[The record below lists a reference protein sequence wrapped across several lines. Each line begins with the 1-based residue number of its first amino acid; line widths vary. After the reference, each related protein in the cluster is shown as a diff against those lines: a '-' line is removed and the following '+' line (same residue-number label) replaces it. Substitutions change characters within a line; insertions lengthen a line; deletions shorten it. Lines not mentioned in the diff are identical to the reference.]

1 LEAHLIN
8 PIIKYLGK
16 FEGRIRDC
24 VMPPGSR
31 IGRILHGPDSSPS
44 TYLFSSWL
52 FPRLIGVVT
61 LVAFLSFWTQYKGL
75 IGTEGILPFD
85 KDLKAVT
92 DHCESNPDSP
102 ARNLLRP
109 TLLWL
114 WENPDNAALRT
125 LLIFGTIAC
134 LFTIAGITT
143 PLSLATAWIC
153 YLSLYTVGGPFLR
166 FQWDILLLE
175 TLFLTV
181 IACKWTR
188 WNRLNKGQQF
198 PPIGRWLLWL
208 LLFKLMFES
217 GLVKLTYFGAE
228 KENAWRDL
236 TALRYHYWTQPIPAW
251 TSWHI
256 HHLPEWF
263 DRLSLRLMLVVELVL
278 PFLFFL
284 PRRLRHTAAL
294 SQVSLQVLIIFSGNY
309 GYFNLLTI
317 VLCIPLIDDQ
327 CLPNWIR
334 NKISKPKNLNR
345 KIDTILQRIQ
355 LVPLII
361 LAAIYIWL
369 GKGFL
374 EKDFAGNQAL
384 PQTDA
389 KPDPPEWQRNLKQR
403 VQLLHIANSY
413 GLFRVMTTTRPEI
426 EISGS
431 NDGLDW
437 KDRQPGFFFP
447 HMPRLDWQMWFAG
460 LRIESG
466 TFQRG
471 SPTWFVHFINALM
484 DQRPEVL
491 ALLEKNP
498 FPDELPRQLRLRL
511 HHYNFT
517 TAAERRDTGKWW
529 TRQLL
534 DQYTITIPV
543 RQNSSTPS
551 P

>member
-1 LEAHLIN
+1 
-8 PIIKYLGK
+8 
-16 FEGRIRDC
+16 
-24 VMPPGSR
+24 MPPGSH

-61 LVAFLSFWTQYKGL
+61 LVAFLSFWTQYEGL

-85 KDLKAVT
+85 KDLKAVA

-109 TLLWL
+109 TLLWF
-114 WENPDNAALRT
+114 WTNPDNAALRT
-125 LLIFGTIAC
+125 LFIFGTIAC
-134 LFTIAGITT
+134 LLTTAGITT

-208 LLFKLMFES
+208 LLFKIMFES

-317 VLCIPLIDDQ
+317 VLCIPLFDDQ

-334 NKISKPKNLNR
+334 NKISKPRYLNR
-345 KIDTILQRIQ
+345 KIDNILQSIQ
-355 LVPLII
+355 LVPLIT
-361 LAAIYIWL
+361 LAAIYIWM

-384 PQTDA
+384 PQMDA
-389 KPDPPEWQRNLKQR
+389 KPDPPEWQRDLKQR
-403 VQLLHIANSY
+403 ARLLHIANSY

-426 EISGS
+426 EISGR

-437 KDRQPGFFFP
+437 KSYTFRWKPGQTDRQPGFFFP

-460 LRIESG
+460 LRIESA

-471 SPTWFVHFINALM
+471 SPTWFVHFINALAE
-484 DQRPEVL
+484 QRPEVL
-491 ALLEKNP
+491 ALLEENP
-498 FPDELPRQLRLRL
+498 FPDEPPRQLRLRL

-517 TAAERRDTGKWW
+517 TEEERRDTGKWW
-529 TRQLL
+529 NRQLL

-543 RQNSSTPS
+543 RQNSRAPS
-551 P
+551 PQ